1 MTVHRRTSGARTVG
15 AAAVGLALAA
25 GLAVPANADPTTP
38 LTGYAPDRSSRLGAD
53 VVSPSLS
60 GRDGRVS
67 VFVQTSGQSALE
79 VQSTARSAGSVQQRV
94 HEIDATAATVEAEA
108 STVDS
113 DVEVLYV
120 TRYTVP
126 GVALSLDASS
136 IETIAAMDDVV
147 KISAIRSQTVDLPN
161 VSDPANINSDALVSA
176 FQAWGA
182 GGATGEGVNIAV
194 VDTGIDYTH
203 AAFGGPGTVADYDE
217 AVSLTPTEENPFEI
231 PTDLY
236 DPAKYLGGYDFAG
249 ATYNANPNDP
259 DIPHDPTPAPDLNPI
274 DGRGGSHGTHVAGT
288 AAGYGVD
295 GAGETFGEE
304 DGARVDDAYA
314 AVDESTAFTVGP
326 GSAPEAG
333 LYSLKVFG
341 DGGGST
347 DLTGAA
353 IDWVGEALAN
363 DQQIDVV
370 NLSLGSDFGAVDDP
384 ENAMLAALMDQ
395 GVLPVIAS
403 GNAGD
408 ITDVAGTPSN
418 TARTLSVAAS
428 ASGRGLQDGVTDLT
442 SGVTYGAQY
451 SQDFVGTIERTG
463 TVVPL
468 TDPANLAGCEAYST
482 EDTAAVS
489 GNFVL
494 LEWNDDEPLP
504 CGSAARF
511 NRATTAGATG
521 VILTSTV
528 NTFETGIA
536 GNASIPGAQI
546 TADAS
551 AALRPLAE
559 AGTLQVRLSEEL
571 FNITESYD
579 PTKVDTIAS
588 FSSRGEHGSYN
599 DIVKPDVSAPG
610 VGIISAGSGTG
621 AAASVKSGTSMATP
635 LTAGVA
641 ALVYQMN
648 PTWSADTVKAQII
661 NTATHDIVVSS
672 DQPTAYAPARAGS
685 GRIDAFAA
693 ATNQV
698 TAATD
703 DAGGLVTASFGIVEV
718 GAEGYT
724 DSRTVTVTNHGAD
737 EVTYAPEYLA
747 RTTVPGVEYTVS
759 PATVTVPAGGTATAT
774 VTLTI
779 ADPSQLRRTLDPTM
793 EAAQSGIPRQFVS
806 DASGVLELVP
816 TDDTLSSLRV
826 SVFSAPKPVSDVHAA
841 PVVLD
846 DAAATTG
853 QLALSGPS
861 LAQGDGSEGYYSTAV
876 PFELGVTDP
885 VEEFPAGLASKTLSS
900 LDVVAVGASTT
911 APQLA
916 DPSEGLLTFG
926 VVMDGDWGR
935 LQPHSYPAVSI
946 DVDGDGEEDF
956 YTYITPIADTVDLMI
971 ALTVDSETDE
981 VVDYLP
987 VNLFGGDVDTNQFDT
1002 NVVTLSVPLA
1012 ALGYTADSTETS
1024 ISYRVE
1030 TYSQYAPRPQEAPDN
1045 TLVDVTEA
1053 ASFDVFS
1060 PTLSF
1065 GDATG
1070 AAAADEQVF
1079 FEGAEGFITVNV
1091 APAETTEAAV
1101 PAALE
1106 PIAGA
1111 PQVLVLHLNN
1121 AAGLRSDIVDV
1132 LVDVPVVPE
1141 ETPEPT
1147 DPPVIEPPSPTDP
1160 PGPGLDPTSVPTDPT
1175 EVEPP
1180 AAGGSGPGS
1189 LSQTGADSVPT
1200 ALLAAGLLVA
1210 AGATA
1215 LTVRRRRAATH
1226 REG

>member
-1 MTVHRRTSGARTVG
+1 MTLHRRTSGARTVG

-25 GLAVPANADPTTP
+25 GLAVPASADPSTP
-38 LTGYAPDRSSRLGAD
+38 LAGYSPDRTSRPGAD

-67 VFVQTSGQSALE
+67 VFVQTSGQGALE

-94 HEIDATAATVEAEA
+94 DEIDAAAATVEAEA
-108 STVDS
+108 TAVDA
-113 DVEVLYV
+113 DAEVLYV

-126 GVALSLDASS
+126 GVALSLDASG

-147 KISAIRSQTVDLPN
+147 KISAIRSQSIDLPT
-161 VSDPANINSDALVSA
+161 VSDPTNVNSDALVSA
-176 FQAWGA
+176 YEAWS
-182 GGATGEGVNIAV
+182 GGATGAGVNIAV
-194 VDTGIDYTH
+194 IDTGIDYTH
-203 AAFGGPGTVADYDE
+203 MAFGGPGTPEAYAAAVASTE
-217 AVSLTPTEENPFEI
+217 APDPAWFDGTKYLGGADFAGPTYNAD
-231 PTDLY
+231 PTDPDLY
-236 DPAKYLGGYDFAG
+236 DPV
-249 ATYNANPNDP
+249 
-259 DIPHDPTPAPDLNPI
+259 PAPDPNPI
-274 DGRGGSHGTHVAGT
+274 DGLRGGHGTHVAGT
-288 AAGYGVD
+288 AAGYGVTTA
-295 GAGETFGEE
+295 GAEPFTTFGEAAN
-304 DGARVDDAYA
+304 GTRITDAYLE
-314 AVDESTAFTVGP
+314 VDESTVDAFHVGP

-341 DGGGST
+341 DAGGST

-353 IDWVGEALAN
+353 IDWVGAQLTGGAE
-363 DQQIDVV
+363 IDVV

-384 ENAMLAALMDQ
+384 ENLMLAALMDE
-395 GVLPVIAS
+395 GVLPVVAS

-428 ASGRGLQDGVTDLT
+428 ASGRGLQDGVRDLT
-442 SGVTYGAQY
+442 SQAVYGAQY
-451 SQDFVGTIERTG
+451 SQAFLGSFTRAAD
-463 TVVPL
+463 VVPL
-468 TDPANLAGCEAYST
+468 RDPANLEGCLPYSA
-482 EDTAAVS
+482 EDRAAVA
-489 GNFVL
+489 GKFVL
-494 LEWNDDEPLP
+494 VEWNDDVALP

-511 NRATTAGATG
+511 NNAAAAGATG

-528 NTFETGIA
+528 NSFESGIA
-536 GNASIPGAQI
+536 GNAAIPGAQV

-551 AALRPLAE
+551 AVIRPLAA
-559 AGTLQVRLSEEL
+559 AGTLRLELSSDLFGESE
-571 FNITESYD
+571 FYD

-588 FSSRGEHGSYN
+588 FSSRGEHGSYD

-621 AAASVKSGTSMATP
+621 ADSDVMSGTSMATP

-641 ALVYQMN
+641 ALVYQAN
-648 PTWSADTVKAQII
+648 PTWSPDTVKAQII
-661 NTATHDIVVSS
+661 NTATHDVVVSS
-672 DQPTAYAPARAGS
+672 DEPTAYAPARAGS

-693 ATNQV
+693 ATNKV

-703 DAGGLVTASFGIVEV
+703 DAGGLVTASFGVVEV
-718 GAEGYT
+718 GSAGYT
-724 DSRTVTVTNHGAD
+724 DSRTITVTNHGTA

-747 RTTVPGVEYTVS
+747 RTTVPGVEYSVS

-793 EAAQSGIPRQFVS
+793 EAAQSGIPRQFVT

-826 SVFSAPKPVSDVHAA
+826 SVFSAPKPVSDLHAA

-846 DAAATTG
+846 DVAAPTG

-861 LAQGDGSEGYYSTAV
+861 LAQGEGSEGYFSTAV
-876 PFELGVTDP
+876 PLELGAVDP
-885 VEEFPAGLASKTLSS
+885 VEEFPADSASTTLAS
-900 LDVVAVGASTT
+900 LDVIAVGASTT

-916 DPSEGLLTFG
+916 DPSQGVLTFG

-935 LQPHSYPAVSI
+935 LQPHSYPVVSI
-946 DVDGDGEEDF
+946 DVDNDSVEDY
-956 YTYITPIADTVDLMI
+956 YTYITPLADTVDLMV
-971 ALTVDSETDE
+971 ALTVDSRTEE
-981 VVDYLP
+981 VVEYLP

-1012 ALGYTADSTETS
+1012 ALGYTAGSTETS

-1030 TYSQYAPRPQEAPDN
+1030 THSQYAPRTQEAPDN
-1045 TLVDVTEA
+1045 TLVDETETVT
-1053 ASFDVFS
+1053 FDVFS
-1060 PTLSF
+1060 PALSF

-1070 AAAADEQVF
+1070 AAVEDEEVF

-1091 APAETTEAAV
+1091 APAEPTEAVV

-1106 PIAGA
+1106 PVAGA

-1132 LVDVPVVPE
+1132 LVDVVDAV

-1147 DPPVIEPPSPTDP
+1147 DPPVVEPPAPSDP

-1175 EVEPP
+1175 QAEPT
-1180 AAGGSGPGS
+1180 AAGGPGR
-1189 LSQTGADSVPT
+1189 LSETGADSIPT

-1215 LTVRRRRAATH
+1215 LAVRHRRTTAR
-1226 REG
+1226 RES

>member
-67 VFVQTSGQSALE
+67 VFVQTTGQSALE
-79 VQSTARSAGSVQQRV
+79 VQSTARSASSVQQRV
-94 HEIDATAATVEAEA
+94 DEIDATAATVEAEA

-194 VDTGIDYTH
+194 IDTGIDYTH
-203 AAFGGPGTVADYDE
+203 AAFGGPGTVEAYDT
-217 AVSLTPTEENPFEI
+217 AVASTAAP
-231 PTDLY
+231 
-236 DPAKYLGGYDFAG
+236 DPSWFDATKYLGGYDFAG
-249 ATYNANPNDP
+249 PTYNADPNS
-259 DIPHDPTPAPDLNPI
+259 PTFQPVPAADENPI

-288 AAGYGVD
+288 AAGYGVVEVEGD
-295 GAGETFGEE
+295 GVTFGEE
-304 DGARVDDAYA
+304 ADGTRTPDAYA
-314 AVDESTAFTVGP
+314 SVDESVDFVVGP
-326 GSAPEAG
+326 GSAPDAG
-333 LYSLKVFG
+333 LFSLKVFG
-341 DGGGST
+341 DTGGST

-353 IDWVGEALAN
+353 IDWVGAAIAGG
-363 DQQIDVV
+363 QQIDVV

-428 ASGRGLQDGVTDLT
+428 ASGRGLQDGVLDLT
-442 SGVTYGAQY
+442 SNVTYGAQY
-451 SQDFVGTIERTG
+451 SQAFTG
-463 TVVPL
+463 EFTRDGAVVPL
-468 TDPANLAGCEAYST
+468 SDPANLEGCLAYST
-482 EDTAAVS
+482 EDAAAVA

-494 LEWNDDEPLP
+494 VEWNDDVALP

-511 NRATTAGATG
+511 NNAAAAGATG

-528 NTFETGIA
+528 NSFETGIA
-536 GNASIPGAQI
+536 GNATIPGAQV

-551 AALRPLAE
+551 AVIRPLAE
-559 AGTLQVRLSEEL
+559 AGTLQVRLSSDL
-571 FNITESYD
+571 FGQAEFFD

-641 ALVYQMN
+641 ALVYQAH
-648 PTWSADTVKAQII
+648 PDWSADTVKAQII
-661 NTATHDIVVSS
+661 NTATHDVVVSG
-672 DQPTAYAPARAGS
+672 DDPTAYAPARAGS

-693 ATNQV
+693 VTNQV

-718 GAEGYT
+718 GAEGFT
-724 DSRTVTVTNHGAD
+724 DSRTITVTNHGTDTASY
-737 EVTYAPEYLA
+737 TPEYLA
-747 RTTVPGVEYTVS
+747 RTTVPGVEYSVS
-759 PATVTVPAGGTATAT
+759 PETVTVPAGGTASVT
-774 VTLTI
+774 VTLTVT
-779 ADPSQLRRTLDPTM
+779 DPTQLRRTLDPTM

-816 TDDTLSSLRV
+816 TDDARGSLRV

-841 PVVLD
+841 PIVLE
-846 DAAATTG
+846 DAAATSG

-861 LAQGDGSEGYYSTAV
+861 LAQGTGSEGYYSTAV
-876 PFELGVTDP
+876 PLQLGVVDP
-885 VEEFPAGLASKTLSS
+885 VEEFPADSASKTLSS
-900 LDVVAVGASTT
+900 LDVVAAGASST

-935 LQPHSYPAVSI
+935 LLPHSYPLVSI
-946 DVDGDGEEDF
+946 DTDGDGEENY
-956 YTYITPIADTVDLMI
+956 YTYITPIAETVDLVV
-971 ALTVDSETDE
+971 ALTVDSATDE

-987 VNLFGGDVDTNQFDT
+987 VNLFAGDVDTNQFDT

-1012 ALGYTADSTETS
+1012 ALGYTAESTDTT
-1024 ISYRVE
+1024 ISYHVE
-1030 TYSQYAPRPQEAPDN
+1030 THSDYAPRSTDDPAS
-1045 TLVDVTEA
+1045 TLVDITDMA
-1053 ASFDVFS
+1053 TFDVFS
-1060 PTLSF
+1060 PAVSF
-1065 GDATG
+1065 GGTTG
-1070 AAAADEQVF
+1070 AAPGDDEVF
-1079 FEGAEGFITVNV
+1079 FEGAEGFIPVTFATDE
-1091 APAETTEAAV
+1091 APAGIA

-1106 PIAGA
+1106 PVEGA

-1132 LVDVPVVPE
+1132 LVDVPEPTE
-1141 ETPEPT
+1141 PPAPT
-1147 DPPVIEPPSPTDP
+1147 DPPVVEPPAPSDP

-1175 EVEPP
+1175 QAEPT
-1180 AAGGSGPGS
+1180 AAGGPGS
-1189 LSQTGADSVPT
+1189 LSQTGADSIPT

>member
-1 MTVHRRTSGARTVG
+1 MTLHRRTSGARTVG

-25 GLAVPANADPTTP
+25 GLAVPASADPTTH
-38 LTGYAPDRSSRLGAD
+38 LTGYSPDRTSRPGAD

-67 VFVQTSGQSALE
+67 VFVQTSGQGALE

-94 HEIDATAATVEAEA
+94 DEIDAAAATVEAEA
-108 STVDS
+108 TAVDA
-113 DVEVLYV
+113 DAEVLYV

-126 GVALSLDASS
+126 GVALSLDASG

-147 KISAIRSQTVDLPN
+147 KISAIRSQSVDLPTVDEPTN
-161 VSDPANINSDALVSA
+161 VNSDALVSA
-176 FQAWGA
+176 FEAWST
-182 GGATGEGVNIAV
+182 GGATGEGVNIAII
-194 VDTGIDYTH
+194 DTGIDYTH
-203 AAFGGPGTVADYDE
+203 AAFGGPGTVEAYDT
-217 AVSLTPTEENPFEI
+217 AVASSAAPDPTWF
-231 PTDLY
+231 D
-236 DPAKYLGGYDFAG
+236 ASKYLGGVDFAG
-249 ATYNANPNDP
+249 PTYNADP
-259 DIPHDPTPAPDLNPI
+259 DSPDFQPVPAPDENPI

-288 AAGYGVD
+288 AAGYGVAAD
-295 GAGETFGEE
+295 GTSTFGEE
-304 DGARVDDAYA
+304 PDGTRTPGAYA
-314 AVDESTAFTVGP
+314 SVDESTDFTVGP
-326 GSAPEAG
+326 GSAPDAG

-341 DGGGST
+341 DAGGST

-353 IDWVGEALAN
+353 IDWVGASIASGE
-363 DQQIDVV
+363 QIDVV

-395 GVLPVIAS
+395 GVLPVVAS

-408 ITDVAGTPSN
+408 LTDVAGTPSN

-428 ASGRGLQDGVTDLT
+428 ASGRGLQDGVRDVT
-442 SGVTYGAQY
+442 SGAVYGAQY
-451 SQDFVGTIERTG
+451 SQAFLGSFTREAD
-463 TVVPL
+463 VVPL
-468 TDPANLAGCEAYST
+468 RDPANLEGCLPYST
-482 EDTAAVS
+482 DDAAAVAGS
-489 GNFVL
+489 FVL
-494 LEWNDDEPLP
+494 VEWNDDVALP
-504 CGSAARF
+504 CGSATRF
-511 NRATTAGATG
+511 NNAAAAGATG

-528 NTFETGIA
+528 NSFESGIA
-536 GNASIPGAQI
+536 GNAAIPGAQV

-551 AALRPLAE
+551 AVIRPLAA
-559 AGTLQVRLSEEL
+559 AGTLRLELSSTLFGVSE
-571 FNITESYD
+571 FYD

-588 FSSRGEHGSYN
+588 FSSRGEHGSYD

-641 ALVYQMN
+641 ALVYQAN
-648 PTWSADTVKAQII
+648 PTWSPDTVKAQII
-661 NTATHDIVVSS
+661 NTATHDVVVSS
-672 DQPTAYAPARAGS
+672 DEPTAYAPARAGS
-685 GRIDAFAA
+685 GRIDALAA
-693 ATNQV
+693 ATNKV

-703 DAGGLVTASFGIVEV
+703 DAGGLVTASFGVVEV
-718 GAEGYT
+718 GAAGYT
-724 DSRTVTVTNHGAD
+724 DSRTITVTNHGTA
-737 EVTYAPEYLA
+737 EVTYTPEYLA
-747 RTTVPGVEYTVS
+747 RTTVPGVEYSVS

-793 EAAQSGIPRQFVS
+793 EAAQSGIPRQFVT

-826 SVFSAPKPVSDVHAA
+826 SVFSAPEPVSDLHAA

-846 DAAATTG
+846 DVAATTG

-861 LAQGDGSEGYYSTAV
+861 LAQGEGSEGYFSTAV
-876 PFELGVTDP
+876 PLELGVVDP
-885 VEEFPAGLASKTLSS
+885 VEEFPAGSASTTLSS

-916 DPSEGLLTFG
+916 DPSQGLLTFG

-935 LQPHSYPAVSI
+935 LQPHSYPVVSI
-946 DVDGDGEEDF
+946 DVDVDGVEDY
-956 YTYITPIADTVDLMI
+956 YTYITPLAETVDLMV
-971 ALTVDSETDE
+971 ALTVDSRTDE

-987 VNLFGGDVDTNQFDT
+987 VNLFGGDVDTNQFDS

-1012 ALGYTADSTETS
+1012 ALGYTEGSTATS
-1024 ISYRVE
+1024 ISYHVE
-1030 TYSQYAPRPQEAPDN
+1030 THSQYAPRTQEAPDN
-1045 TLVDVTEA
+1045 TLVDRTEPA
-1053 ASFDVFS
+1053 TFDVFS
-1060 PTLSF
+1060 PRLSF

-1070 AAAADEQVF
+1070 VAPGDDEVF
-1079 FEGAEGFITVNV
+1079 FEGAEGVITVNV
-1091 APAETTEAAV
+1091 APAEPTGDMV

-1106 PIAGA
+1106 PVAGA

-1121 AAGLRSDIVDV
+1121 AAGLRSDIVGV
-1132 LVDVPVVPE
+1132 LVDVVDAV
-1141 ETPEPT
+1141 ETPAPT
-1147 DPPVIEPPSPTDP
+1147 DPPVVEPPAPSDP
-1160 PGPGLDPTSVPTDPT
+1160 PGTGLDPTSVPTDPT
-1175 EVEPP
+1175 QAEPT
-1180 AAGGSGPGS
+1180 AAGGPGR
-1189 LSQTGADSVPT
+1189 LSETGADSIPT

-1215 LTVRRRRAATH
+1215 LAVRRRRATTH
-1226 REG
+1226 RDS

>member
-67 VFVQTSGQSALE
+67 VFVQTTGQSALE
-79 VQSTARSAGSVQQRV
+79 VQSTARSASSVQQRV
-94 HEIDATAATVEAEA
+94 DEIDATAATVEAEA

-194 VDTGIDYTH
+194 IDTGIDYTH
-203 AAFGGPGTVADYDE
+203 AAFGGPGTVEAYDT
-217 AVSLTPTEENPFEI
+217 AVASTAAP
-231 PTDLY
+231 
-236 DPAKYLGGYDFAG
+236 DPSWFDATKYLGGYDFAG
-249 ATYNANPNDP
+249 STYNADPNS
-259 DIPHDPTPAPDLNPI
+259 PTFQPVPAADENPI

-288 AAGYGVD
+288 AAGYGVVEVEGD
-295 GAGETFGEE
+295 GVTFGEE
-304 DGARVDDAYA
+304 ADGTRTPDAYA
-314 AVDESTAFTVGP
+314 SVDESVDFVVGP
-326 GSAPEAG
+326 GSAPDAG
-333 LYSLKVFG
+333 LFSLKVFG
-341 DGGGST
+341 DTGGST

-353 IDWVGEALAN
+353 IDWVGEAIA
-363 DQQIDVV
+363 DGQQIDVV

-428 ASGRGLQDGVTDLT
+428 ASGRGLQDGVLDLT
-442 SGVTYGAQY
+442 SNVTYGAQY
-451 SQDFVGTIERTG
+451 SQAFTG
-463 TVVPL
+463 TFTRDGAVVPL
-468 TDPANLAGCEAYST
+468 SDPTNLEGCLAYST
-482 EDTAAVS
+482 EDAAAVA

-494 LEWNDDEPLP
+494 VEWNDDVALP
-504 CGSAARF
+504 CGSAVRF
-511 NRATTAGATG
+511 NNAAAAGATG

-528 NTFETGIA
+528 NSFESGIA
-536 GNASIPGAQI
+536 GNDLIPGAQV

-551 AALRPLAE
+551 AVIRPLAE
-559 AGTLQVRLSEEL
+559 AGTLQVRLSSDL
-571 FNITESYD
+571 FGQAEFFD

-641 ALVYQMN
+641 ALVYEAH
-648 PTWSADTVKAQII
+648 PTWDADTVKAQII
-661 NTATHDIVVSS
+661 NTATHDVVVSG
-672 DQPTAYAPARAGS
+672 DDPTAYAPARAGS

-693 ATNQV
+693 VTNQV

-718 GAEGYT
+718 GADGFT
-724 DSRTVTVTNHGAD
+724 DSRTITVTNHGTDTASY
-737 EVTYAPEYLA
+737 TPEYLP
-747 RTTVPGVEYTVS
+747 RTTVPGVEYSVS

-774 VTLTI
+774 VTLTV
-779 ADPSQLRRTLDPTM
+779 ADPTQLRRTLDPTM

-816 TDDTLSSLRV
+816 TDDARGSLRV

-841 PVVLD
+841 PIVLE
-846 DAAATTG
+846 DAAATTA

-861 LAQGDGSEGYYSTAV
+861 LAQGTGSEGYYSTAV
-876 PFELGVTDP
+876 PLQLGVVDP
-885 VEEFPAGLASKTLSS
+885 VEEFPADSASKTLSS
-900 LDVVAVGASTT
+900 LDVVAAGASST

-935 LQPHSYPAVSI
+935 LLPHSYPVVSI
-946 DVDGDGEEDF
+946 DTDNDGVEDF
-956 YTYITPIADTVDLMI
+956 YTYITPIAETVDLVV
-971 ALTVDSETDE
+971 ALTVDSATDE
-981 VVDYLP
+981 IVDYLP
-987 VNLFGGDVDTNQFDT
+987 VNLFAGDVDTNQFDT
-1002 NVVTLSVPLA
+1002 NVATLSVPLA
-1012 ALGYTADSTETS
+1012 ALGYTAESTDTT
-1024 ISYRVE
+1024 ISYHVE
-1030 TYSQYAPRPQEAPDN
+1030 TYSEYAPRSTDDPAS
-1045 TLVDVTEA
+1045 TLVDITDVAT
-1053 ASFDVFS
+1053 FDVFS
-1060 PTLSF
+1060 PAVSF
-1065 GDATG
+1065 GSTTG
-1070 AAAADEQVF
+1070 AAAGDDEVF
-1079 FEGAEGFITVNV
+1079 FEGAEGVIPVTF
-1091 APAETTEAAV
+1091 ATTEAPAGIA
-1101 PAALE
+1101 PAALQPVE
-1106 PIAGA
+1106 GA

-1121 AAGLRSDIVDV
+1121 AVGLRSDIVDV
-1132 LVDVPVVPE
+1132 LVDVPEPTE
-1141 ETPEPT
+1141 PPAPT
-1147 DPPVIEPPSPTDP
+1147 DPPVVEPPAPSDP

-1175 EVEPP
+1175 QAEPT
-1180 AAGGSGPGS
+1180 AAGGPGS
-1189 LSQTGADSVPT
+1189 LSQTGADSIPT